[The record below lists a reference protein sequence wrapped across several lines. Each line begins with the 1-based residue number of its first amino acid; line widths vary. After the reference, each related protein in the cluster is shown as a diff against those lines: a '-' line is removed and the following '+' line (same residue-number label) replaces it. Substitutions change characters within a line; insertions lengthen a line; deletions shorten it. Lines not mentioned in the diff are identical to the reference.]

1 MIGTKKHPSL
11 HDEKIP
17 SPIAPALSESA
28 IAERHQAVC
37 DGAVKHLQDL
47 RLFARSL
54 AGNRS
59 QADDLVQSAIM
70 RALDAAQQF
79 TPGTNIK
86 AWMFTILRNFFYN
99 QWRSPASRQIQLD
112 DSLDYMQTVAA
123 GQHASLEVC
132 DFRRAFAQLPAPQRE
147 ALLLVAV
154 SGLDYDAAAAVCGC
168 ASGTVKSRVS
178 RGRASLRA
186 LMDGG
191 SLSMRRNEVVAISG
205 MDLVAALQGSGSALN
220 RRVGPRAQM
229 PAFGRSAAMELV
241 ACFGDAV
248 PAQPLVGRF

>member
-1 MIGTKKHPSL
+1 MIGTKKHPSRQ
-11 HDEKIP
+11 DEKISTP
-17 SPIAPALSESA
+17 VVSVLSERD

-99 QWRSPASRQIQLD
+99 QWRSPASREMQLD
-112 DSLDYMQTVAA
+112 DSLDYMRTVAA
-123 GQHASLEVC
+123 SQHANLEVC
-132 DFRRAFAQLPAPQRE
+132 DFRRAFAQLPLQQRE
-147 ALLLVAV
+147 ALLLIGV
-154 SGLDYDAAAAVCGC
+154 SGLDYEAAAAVCGC
-168 ASGTVKSRVS
+168 ASGTMKSRVS
-178 RGRASLRA
+178 RGRASLLA

-191 SLSMRRNEVVAISG
+191 SLNMRRNEVVAISG
-205 MDLVAALQGSGSALN
+205 MDLITALQGSGAALN
-220 RRVGPRAQM
+220 RRVAPRAPM
-229 PAFGRSAAMELV
+229 PAFDRSAAMELV
-241 ACFGDAV
+241 A
-248 PAQPLVGRF
+248 